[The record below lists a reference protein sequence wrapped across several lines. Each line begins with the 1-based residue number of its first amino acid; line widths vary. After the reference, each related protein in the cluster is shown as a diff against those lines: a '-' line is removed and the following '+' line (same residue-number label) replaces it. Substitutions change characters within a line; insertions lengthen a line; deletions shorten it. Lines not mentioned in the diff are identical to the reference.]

1 MKETD
6 AIDEYILQHID
17 EESDYLKALYRDTHV
32 KLLRPR
38 MASGHLQG
46 RMLKMFVQ
54 MIRPRQVL
62 EIGTYSGYSA
72 LCLAEGLEEG
82 ATLHTFEINDE
93 QEDFT
98 RRFRSRKLLV
108 LYIKSHIYTKFNT
121 PKNLPNPLH
130 LALLVSTLSHSPE
143 IRRIKK
149 HAEKWSEA
157 TSINQKR
164 NTPLLYGNF

>member
-1 MKETD
+1 MVTNYTTKS
-6 AIDEYILQHID
+6 YI
-17 EESDYLKALYRDTHV
+17 K
-32 KLLRPR
+32 
-38 MASGHLQG
+38 SG
-46 RMLKMFVQ
+46 M
-54 MIRPRQVL
+54 
-62 EIGTYSGYSA
+62 
-72 LCLAEGLEEG
+72 
-82 ATLHTFEINDE
+82 
-93 QEDFT
+93 
-98 RRFRSRKLLV
+98 RFRSRKLLV

-164 NTPLLYGNF
+164 YTPLLYGFTVIFSFFLVTFTA